1 MKFGEVSRL
10 CRSDLVFSSTYVK
23 AVIKKIKT
31 NIIGEECGF
40 TSQFSSKICPLKQLK
55 YHLVLSNISENS
67 DEFIF
72 RGLTRGKKSGVCTKQ
87 TNK

>member
-1 MKFGEVSRL
+1 MKFSEVSRFR
-10 CRSDLVFSSTYVK
+10 RSDSVFSSNYVK
-23 AVIKKIKT
+23 AFMEQINT
-31 NIIGEECGF
+31 NIIRKECGF

-67 DEFIF
+67 EEFIF
-72 RGLTRGKKSGVCTKQ
+72 RGLTRGKKFGVCTKQ